1 MGLKSVPEHPANL
14 GGLNAKPVGPGAER
28 IPRRITAT
36 PFAPGLALGDQIP
49 PNLLALEKQLD
60 MVAVQL
66 SRLAVATHRPGQR
79 TAIELLRQVESHL
92 GAIGSEQRQLLQPAF
107 IAPVRP

>member
-1 MGLKSVPEHPANL
+1 MPEHPANL
-14 GGLNAKPVGPGAER
+14 CGLDAESVGPGAEA
-28 IPRRITAT
+28 IPHRITPA

-49 PNLLALEKQLD
+49 PNLLPLQEQLD

-66 SRLAVATHRPGQR
+66 SRLSVATHRPGQR

-92 GAIGSEQRQLLQPAF
+92 GAIGFEQRQLLQPAF